1 MNNKGFPMWESL
13 SFYVIVVECLESG
26 KISDSLTLSA
36 MSQEM
41 SQKCPESIMVN
52 IAHEQKN

>member
-1 MNNKGFPMWESL
+1 MNNKGFPIWESL

-41 SQKCPESIMVN
+41 SQKCPESTMVN